1 MFSSIFLLLPFSLS
15 LLPTAAADRKE
26 KPIMLSK
33 SGGFHVAGKVLTHP
47 TDPNQTLHCDHGYL
61 EYFIPYRPR
70 RTSLLFWHSAHMQ
83 VWQNR
88 WDGGPGFK
96 DIFLRR
102 DYPIFLWDAPRL
114 GRANWACEPYFYQP
128 DYRDQVNFVAWQ
140 FGRRWLEWYD
150 GVQFPTESAEAWEQ
164 ATRSRYIEFDTHEN
178 LLLQSRAAA
187 IAADGGKLGDNI
199 VLLTNSVAGLRAQL
213 SAVMQNKTNIKG
225 IVTYESYGFV
235 YPDNANITEDRSG
248 FGPVVVP
255 LEDFKK
261 LAKVK
266 IQFVWGDNRD
276 LENDKWLV
284 QARRAVELI
293 NKYGGDASMLFLA
306 GDAGLKGS
314 THSAMADLDNEK
326 VADLLS
332 KYLAD
337 NKMDKYG
344 EWKWF

>member
-1 MFSSIFLLLPFSLS
+1 MLPSSLFFLLLP
-15 LLPTAAADRKE
+15 LLPSTTATST
-26 KPIMLSK
+26 KPIVLAK
-33 SGGFHVAGKVLTHP
+33 SGGFHVAGTVLTNP
-47 TDPNQTLHCDHGYL
+47 QNPNETLSCDHGYL
-61 EYFIPYRPR
+61 EYFIPWRPR
-70 RTSLLFWHSAHMQ
+70 RTSLFFWHSAHMQ

-114 GRANWACEPYFYQP
+114 GRANWGCEPYVYVP
-128 DYRDQVNFVAWQ
+128 TWRDQINFVAWQ
-140 FGRRWLEWYD
+140 FGRVWKEWYE
-150 GVQFPTESAEAWEQ
+150 GVQFPTDSDEAWEQ
-164 ATRSRYIEFDTHEN
+164 ATRSRYVEFDTHEN
-178 LLLQSRAAA
+178 MLLQSRAAA
-187 IAADGGKLGDNI
+187 IAADEGKLGDSI
-199 VLLTNSVAGLRAQL
+199 VLMTNSVAGLRAQMA
-213 SAVMQNKTNIKG
+213 AVMQNKTNIKG

-235 YPDNANITEDRSG
+235 YPDNANVTEVRGG

-266 IQFVWGDNRD
+266 IQYVWGDNR
-276 LENDKWLV
+276 LENDTWVTQGRL
-284 QARRAVELI
+284 AMNLI
-293 NKYGGDASMLFLA
+293 NSYGGDASMLFLA
-306 GDAGLKGS
+306 GEPGLKGS

-332 KYLAD
+332 DYLREK
-337 NKMDKYG
+337 KMDRYG